1 MKRVFILIAMVFT
14 LILPIVTSTI
24 PHQVFAEDKAAEGG
38 GDKKE
43 EKKTEKKPSSKNVGM
58 VEADKFPGYK
68 IIGYEGLIT
77 SSYIRKMDCVDTEK
91 SKKDEKKDE
100 KKEGEKASDNDYAVG
115 QGKKAKTEESGYF
128 SKYLTEVFVDVVGL
142 AIDFFFKPDCKD
154 AADAFVMNIGKE
166 MGKLGEPVNVTNN
179 YIIMKLTGIMQ
190 YLAYGLSV
198 IFTVIYGILYMLQ
211 KSEIS
216 PVKFFLR
223 LGFVAVGIYFAPYV
237 LQDILNLNNILVYNV
252 SQINVTFDG
261 GKETVVTAIPG
272 AIYAFMSGTKE
283 VINGNLLV
291 GIVMLLMIIYALKPL
306 FDIAMWWYTRLFKI
320 FFYTVV
326 SPLLIMLMALPQTS
340 GNAKKALKDFIGETF
355 AQFFVV
361 LGMGMISMILVNIL
375 DMKYMIDLSDVGTMI
390 FIFVALNFMADL
402 PRMAQNIVGGISG
415 GGQTSTAGLMKFATA
430 VATMKAA
437 KDINKI
443 AKNTANN
450 VKSAGRS
457 VNNGVKHT
465 FAAPSKMKE
474 MTKAAGDKFNRGKE
488 AAMYNRTSAAKESGD
503 KQSWGVRE
511 AFKENG
517 LAGGMAAMA
526 TNAVGGMAAVAGDA
540 KERIKT
546 GREVNKMFGE
556 DVKNGT
562 LDAGV
567 KKAAVQE
574 NMQRY
579 RDSNYFAHGMKQERK
594 AGQGDMKKLSADNR
608 MEQKRAELMRSATNM
623 PNSVGDKFRNE
634 MAKKQS
640 INKEK
645 MDKQQNIA
653 KNKAESMRMSQGM
666 TDEQRTQ
673 KLGQI
678 KQFEKGNSD
687 VKAMQRFMDTGSTTK
702 KDGGNNSGAKHA
714 NGANKNNNKHNDA
727 WNQKG
732 NGQQN
737 HQKKTQSGVAENLKN
752 NGSTDMKPIITDTP
766 QAKEKAPDTVTEKSN
781 GGSDKKNR
789 STGKNKKEVVKKTG
803 NKIEPKETNP
813 GPKPEQMAKSEP
825 IAKPTI
831 EPLK

>member
-43 EKKTEKKPSSKNVGM
+43 DKKEEKKTEKKPSSKNVGM
-58 VEADKFPGYK
+58 VEADKYPGYK

-77 SSYIRKMDCVDTEK
+77 STYIRKMECVDTEK
-91 SKKDEKKDE
+91 KEGE
-100 KKEGEKASDNDYAVG
+100 KKEGEKAPDNDYAVG
-115 QGKKAKTEESGYF
+115 QGKKAKSEESGFF
-128 SKYLTEVFVDVVGL
+128 SKYIGEVVLDLVGS
-142 AIDFFFKPDCKD
+142 AIDFFFKPNCKD
-154 AADAFVMNIGKE
+154 ADDSFVMNIGKE

-179 YIIMKLTGIMQ
+179 YIVMKLTGIMQ

-198 IFTVIYGILYMLQ
+198 IFTVIYGILYMLE

-216 PVKFFLR
+216 PIKFFMR
-223 LGFVAVGIYFAPYV
+223 LGFVAAGIYFAPYV
-237 LQDILNLNNILVYNV
+237 LQDILNLNNILVYNI
-252 SQINVTFDG
+252 SQISVTFDG
-261 GKETVVTAIPG
+261 GKETVVTAIPQ
-272 AIYAFMSGTKE
+272 AIYGFMSGTKE

-375 DMKYMIDLSDVGTMI
+375 DMKYIIDLSDVGTMI

-415 GGQTSTAGLMKFATA
+415 GGQTSTGGLMKFATA

-443 AKNTANN
+443 AKNTAGT

-457 VNNGVKHT
+457 VNNGVKNT

-474 MTKAAGDKFNRGKE
+474 MKNAVGEKINRGKE

-503 KQSWGVRE
+503 RQGWGIRDG
-511 AFKENG
+511 FKENG
-517 LAGGMAAMA
+517 LVGGMAAMA
-526 TNAVGGMAAVAGDA
+526 SNGLGGMMVAAGDA

-546 GREVNKMFGE
+546 GVEMKKLFGE
-556 DVKNGT
+556 DVKNNIV
-562 LDAGV
+562 DKSVQKAGV
-567 KKAAVQE
+567 QDI
-574 NMQRY
+574 MQRY
-579 RDSNYFAHGMKQERK
+579 RDSKYFAHGMKQERK
-594 AGQGDMKKLSADNR
+594 AGEGDMKKLRVDNA
-608 MEQKRAELMRSATNM
+608 MEKKRAELSRSVSKY
-623 PNSVGDKFRNE
+623 PDSLGDDFRNE
-634 MAKKQS
+634 FAQKQS

-645 MDKQQNIA
+645 MEKQQNIA
-653 KNKAESMRMSQGM
+653 KNKAESMRLSQGM
-666 TDEQRTQ
+666 SNEQRTQ
-673 KLGQI
+673 QLGQI
-678 KQFEKGNSD
+678 KQFEKGNSE
-687 VKAMQRFMDTGSTTK
+687 VNQMQRFMDTGSTTK
-702 KDGGNNSGAKHA
+702 KDGGNNSGSKPT
-714 NGANKNNNKHNDA
+714 NGANKNNNKQNNA
-727 WNQKG
+727 WDQKG
-732 NGQQN
+732 SGQQN
-737 HQKKTQSGVAENLKN
+737 YQKKTQSGVAENLKN
-752 NGSTDMKPIITDTP
+752 NGSTDMKPIVTGTP

-781 GGSDKKNR
+781 GGSNKKNR
-789 STGKNKKEVVKKTG
+789 STGKRKKEVVKKTED
-803 NKIEPKETNP
+803 KIEPKETNS
-813 GPKPEQMAKSEP
+813 GPKLEP
-825 IAKPTI
+825 ITKPTI
-831 EPLK
+831 EHL

>member
-43 EKKTEKKPSSKNVGM
+43 DKKEEKKPEKKPSSKNVGM

-77 SSYIRKMDCVDTEK
+77 STYIRKMECVDT
-91 SKKDEKKDE
+91 E
-100 KKEGEKASDNDYAVG
+100 KKEGEKPADNEYAVG
-115 QGKKAKTEESGYF
+115 QGKKAKTEESGFF
-128 SKYLTEVFVDVVGL
+128 SKYVAEFVLDLVSLG
-142 AIDFFFKPDCKD
+142 IDFFFKPNCND
-154 AADAFVMNIGKE
+154 ADNEFVMNIGKE
-166 MGKLGEPVNVTNN
+166 IGKLGEPVNVTNN
-179 YIIMKLTGIMQ
+179 YIVMKLTGIMQ

-198 IFTVIYGILYMLQ
+198 IFTVIYGILYMLE

-216 PVKFFLR
+216 PIKFFMR
-223 LGFVAVGIYFAPYV
+223 LGFVAAGIYFAPYV
-237 LQDILNLNNILVYNV
+237 LQDILNLNNILVYNI
-252 SQINVTFDG
+252 SQISVTFDG
-261 GKETVVTAIPG
+261 GKETVVTAIPQ
-272 AIYAFMSGTKE
+272 AIYAFMSGTVE

-375 DMKYMIDLSDVGTMI
+375 DMKYIIDLSDVGTMI

-415 GGQTSTAGLMKFATA
+415 GGNSSTGGLLKFATA

-437 KDINKI
+437 KDVAKI
-443 AKNTANN
+443 AKNTANTAKG
-450 VKSAGRS
+450 VGRGI
-457 VNNGVKHT
+457 NNGVKNT

-474 MTKAAGDKFNRGKE
+474 MGKTAKEKINRGKE

-503 KQSWGVRE
+503 RQGWGIRE
-511 AFKENG
+511 GFKENG
-517 LAGGMAAMA
+517 LVGGMAAMA
-526 TNAVGGMAAVAGDA
+526 TNGLGGMAAVAGDT

-546 GREVNKMFGE
+546 GVAMQKLFGE
-556 DVKNGT
+556 DVKNNK
-562 LDAGV
+562 LDYGV
-567 KKAAVQE
+567 QKAAGQE
-574 NMQRY
+574 SMQRY
-579 RDSNYFAHGMKQERK
+579 RDSAYFAHGMKQERK
-594 AGQGDMKKLSADNR
+594 AGEGDMKKLRTDNT
-608 MEQKRAELMRSATNM
+608 MEQKRAELMRSASKY
-623 PNSVGDKFRNE
+623 PDSVGDGYRNE
-634 MAKKQS
+634 LAKKQT

-666 TDEQRTQ
+666 SDEQRTQ

-678 KQFEKGNSD
+678 KQFEKGNSE
-687 VKAMQRFMDTGSTTK
+687 VKQMQRFMDTGSTAK
-702 KDGGNNSGAKHA
+702 KDGGSNSSSKNTNNNNSKQ
-714 NGANKNNNKHNDA
+714 NDA
-727 WNQKG
+727 WQDKSG
-732 NGQQN
+732 GPQN
-737 HQKKTQSGVAENLKN
+737 NQKKTQSGVAGNIKN
-752 NGSTDMKPIITDTP
+752 DGSIEVKPTNTDTP
-766 QAKEKAPDTVTEKSN
+766 QTKEKAPKAATEKPKN
-781 GGSDKKNR
+781 GAVKKNR
-789 STGKNKKEVVKKTG
+789 STGKKNNNTG
-803 NKIEPKETNP
+803 
-813 GPKPEQMAKSEP
+813 
-825 IAKPTI
+825 AKPNQPTKPDQTI
-831 EPLK
+831 KPK